1 MLKLLSI
8 DLYFRKSGSGNIN
21 LLNMLSKIESANSKN
36 NAGYYA
42 ETTSTIPPFR
52 YVRTFA
58 NNIILKRWRKKP
70 SNKRHQF
77 HFYKKTLSFNT
88 GTPFPVH
95 NLYNNYT
102 LEYLRK
108 RPKK

>member
-36 NAGYYA
+36 NGGYYA

-52 YVRTFA
+52 YVLLRMA
-58 NNIILKRWRKKP
+58 SYCNASGRKP
-70 SNKRHQF
+70 FNKRHQF
-77 HFYKKTLSFNT
+77 PFYKKT
-88 GTPFPVH
+88 
-95 NLYNNYT
+95 Y
-102 LEYLRK
+102 
-108 RPKK
+108 

>member
-1 MLKLLSI
+1 MQYSILKYVYKYQMLKLLSI

-52 YVRTFA
+52 YV
-58 NNIILKRWRKKP
+58 L
-70 SNKRHQF
+70 
-77 HFYKKTLSFNT
+77 L
-88 GTPFPVH
+88 
-95 NLYNNYT
+95 
-102 LEYLRK
+102 
-108 RPKK
+108 